1 MEVTVDKNP
10 IAIGVGSMMFF
21 LLVIGGYLLLR
32 GTWTL
37 ERFLEICGV
46 IFPNIGS
53 IWLASGIY
61 LSSKERQR
69 LANLIETLSSPPATN
84 MDTKEQQFISKN
96 DIGWLASLIGSSS
109 NTATLGI
116 IYVFVGMLLQLLSL
130 Q

>member
-1 MEVTVDKNP
+1 MKVTTDKNP
-10 IAIGVGSMMFF
+10 IAIGVGTIMFS

-46 IFPNIGS
+46 IFPNIGA

-116 IYVFVGMLLQLLSL
+116 VNVFLGMLLQLLSL